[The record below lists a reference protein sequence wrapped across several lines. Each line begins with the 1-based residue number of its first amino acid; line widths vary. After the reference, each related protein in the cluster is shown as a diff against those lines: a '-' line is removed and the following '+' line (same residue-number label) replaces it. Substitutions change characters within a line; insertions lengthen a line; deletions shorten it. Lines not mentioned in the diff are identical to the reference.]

1 MSNLQQRTAKFQKI
15 DWAALEKNRE
25 KFKINLRKSKRIAE
39 ILSKRQRLISRT
51 ESYYD
56 FLTPYIK
63 SSIPDLIP
71 TDHSQYHLPCILQR
85 LNYLLTAPDNY
96 LAQEIFNSLRALIMF
111 SNSHIQSIAD
121 AGIVPN
127 LIKFLSF
134 TYPENVVE
142 QVSWLFSNI
151 LSEDLSETVVDSPIV
166 LALMNAVDT
175 NHPKVAENSLW
186 ALANV
191 AGDTDKTRKLLIEHK
206 FLEFLVEK
214 STSESMT
221 LLRIVAWI
229 FSNMTKEPENF
240 TKDEFSMCITICK
253 NLAKSLEE
261 DISSETL
268 WGLVNLSSQENLECI
283 QQIVDNNLADYAIKL
298 SAKDITSI
306 KTPALKVIGNICATS
321 HEHTQF
327 VLNYGILDLFCYES
341 CIFSTFAKDLF
352 SVLSNISA
360 GTPNQ
365 VLKVLNHKIFDF
377 IVLGIAHYDLHAKLQ
392 ATQAIKNMIKVS
404 RNETIKKLI
413 EKEFLQGICLVLN
426 DTHADFCNSILDI
439 CLDVFKEKQLWSL
452 IEESGCLNEIEKLVN
467 YNNTSIC
474 QKAQEILNLFT
485 LAPLSP

>member
-39 ILSKRQRLISRT
+39 ILNKRQKLIPRS

-63 SSIPDLIP
+63 SLIPDLIP
-71 TDHSQYHLPCILQR
+71 TDTSQYQIPCILQR
-85 LNYLLTAPDNY
+85 LDYLLVAPDNC
-96 LAQEIFNSLRALIMF
+96 LAQEILNSLRALIMF
-111 SNSHIQSIAD
+111 SNSHIQAITD
-121 AGIVPN
+121 AGIIPN

-134 TYPENVVE
+134 TYPEGIVE

-151 LSEDLSETVVDSPIV
+151 LSEDLSQVVVDSAFV

-186 ALANV
+186 ALANI
-191 AGDTDKTRKLLIEHK
+191 AADTEEMRKLLITHK

-214 STSESMT
+214 STSDSMT

-240 TKDEFSMCITICK
+240 TKKEFSMCIAICK
-253 NLAKSLEE
+253 NLTKYIEE

-268 WGLVNLSSQENLECI
+268 WGLVNLSSQESLEYI

-298 SAKDITSI
+298 STKDIISI
-306 KTPALKVIGNICATS
+306 KTPALKIIGNLCATS

-327 VLNYGILDLFCYES
+327 VLNYGILDTFCYES
-341 CIFSTFAKDLF
+341 CIFSTFSKDLF
-352 SVLSNISA
+352 AVLNNISA
-360 GTPNQ
+360 GTPIQ
-365 VLKVLNHKIFDF
+365 VSKLLNHKIFDF
-377 IVLGIAHYDLHAKLQ
+377 IVLGIAHYDSQAKLQ
-392 ATQAIKNMIKVS
+392 ATQTIKNMLRVL
-404 RNETIKKLI
+404 RNETIQRLI
-413 EKEFLQGICLVLN
+413 EKEFLQGISLVLK
-426 DTHADFCNSILDI
+426 DSHADFCNSILDI
-439 CLDVFKEKQLWSL
+439 CLDVFKEKRLWSL
-452 IEESGCLNEIEKLVN
+452 IEASGCLNEIEKLFN
-467 YNNTSIC
+467 CNNTSIC
-474 QKAQEILNLFT
+474 KKAQEILNLFT
-485 LAPLSP
+485 LTPISP